1 MKQES
6 FSYTYSQE
14 RDCGA
19 DLHLHLPEDNIL
31 DVSTCNNGMANYL
44 VIKTERWA
52 IDEESLEQLYATLK
66 ELLRKA

>member
-6 FSYTYSQE
+6 FSYTYSQD

-19 DLHLHLPEDNIL
+19 DLHLPEDNIL
-31 DVSTCNNGMANYL
+31 DISTCNNGIDNYL
-44 VIKTERWA
+44 VIETERWA